1 MALDTVR
8 RVMLHGSNEEWF
20 DAAVRFAARVT
31 EGFGAELHVVYTVT
45 EPLSAGWTAEMPPS
59 RLPELHHAM
68 EEEARNRLAVI
79 LPPERQGSVIV
90 AIRTDPAEDE
100 LVRYTTE
107 HDIDLS
113 IIQASDE
120 AGRVLIDRGQ
130 GSVLLLR

>member
-20 DAAVRFAARVT
+20 DAAVRFAVRLT

-45 EPLSAGWTAEMPPS
+45 EPLSAGWTAEMPAS

-107 HDIDLS
+107 RDIDLS

-120 AGRVLIDRGQ
+120 AGRVLIDRGH